1 MELKEEIRDIIAGI
15 LELPSSSLDY
25 DTEMNEVAEWD
36 SMHNV
41 IILSTLEEKYGIL
54 IPEDDLFDL
63 TSINALADEI
73 TKLKA

>member
-1 MELKEEIRDIIAGI
+1 MELKEEIRDIIAEI

-73 TKLKA
+73 IKLKA

>member
-73 TKLKA
+73 IKLKA

>member
-1 MELKEEIRDIIAGI
+1 MDLKEEIRDIIAGI

-25 DTEMNEVAEWD
+25 NTEMNEVAEWD